1 MLARRP
7 STVAKKF
14 GVALKDLKRKKPK
27 KRGNISQLMRKE
39 DYAQGESE

>member
-1 MLARRP
+1 MH
-7 STVAKKF
+7 F
-14 GVALKDLKRKKPK
+14 GVSHGKKNPKSGVRLKDLKRKK